1 MCLIINPLL
10 FCDARILIELQPS
23 LIWIA
28 FPEIHVHVVNVL
40 VATNASCA
48 LSVTYALFIVR
59 RKLVLYPNG
68 DKSRNGDGYI
78 SLYLVIADTTGFPPG
93 WEINAIFK
101 LFVYDQLQD
110 KYLTIGGMPFLC
122 MLRIFSSR
130 MSI

>member
-1 MCLIINPLL
+1 M
-10 FCDARILIELQPS
+10 QPS